1 MLKGKDGVV
10 YVGDPKQKIGG
21 VQSWNIDEQ
30 TDIVSGWGMGDA
42 AESSFT
48 TISRWSGSIV
58 CYLDF
63 AGAADGLVIGSEIAI
78 ELYPGGET
86 SGSGYFSG
94 NIIVSGLNRNGE
106 KAGIPELTINFQNQ
120 GALSKG
126 VKT

>member
-10 YVGDPKQKIGG
+10 YVGEPKKKIGG

-30 TDIVSGWGMGDA
+30 TDIVSGWGMGDKS
-42 AESSFT
+42 EKSFT
-48 TISRWSGSIV
+48 TISRWSGSVV

-63 AGAADGLVIGSEIAI
+63 EGAADDLEIGSEVDLQ
-78 ELYPGGET
+78 LYPGGET

-94 NIIVSGLNRNGE
+94 KIIISGLNRTSD

-120 GALSKG
+120 GDLNKESA
-126 VKT
+126 